1 MLNLIAGLFGYL
13 MNFICYFVSNYG
25 IAIILFTI
33 LVKLLLVPMTI
44 KQQKSL
50 EQTQKLQPL
59 VQELQKKY
67 GNNQQKFAEEYQKM
81 LKENNTTMLGSSGCT
96 GCLLSLIQIPI
107 ILAMF
112 YMMASPLTHI
122 MKMDDVKINE
132 YKEEIIATRKAEA
145 IALLESTSGEYTSE
159 EYTKALENLE
169 NATYLNPTYSEI
181 EVVKENELMD
191 LNFLGINLGDVA
203 ANNKDN
209 YKLLVIPILSA
220 LFTYLSVAVTNW
232 LNKKKGIVQP
242 KPEDSDIPMPDMR
255 IMNATMPIMLGVV
268 AYSVPQGVGLYWAT
282 SNFLGIVQ
290 TLVMNYKVFK
300 KEKKM
305 LNEGTTKKK

>member
-13 MNFICYFVSNYG
+13 MNLIWHIVSNYG
-25 IAIILFTI
+25 IAIIIFTV
-33 LVKLLLVPMTI
+33 LVKLLLLPLTI

-50 EQTQKLQPL
+50 EQSQKLQPL

-81 LKENNTTMLGSSGCT
+81 LKENNTTMLGSTGCSGC
-96 GCLLSLIQIPI
+96 LISLIQIPI

-112 YMMASPLTHI
+112 YMMASPLSHI
-122 MKMDDVKINE
+122 MKLDEAKITE
-132 YKEEIIATRKAEA
+132 YENDLIATRKAEA
-145 IALLESTSGEYTSE
+145 IANLEATSGDYTTVEYE
-159 EYTKALENLE
+159 KALENIE
-169 NATYLNPTYSEI
+169 KATFVNPTYSEI
-181 EVVKENELMD
+181 EIIKENELMD

-203 ANNKDN
+203 SANKGN
-209 YKLLVIPILSA
+209 YKLLVIPVLSA

-242 KPEDSDIPMPDMR
+242 KPEDMDVPMPDMR
-255 IMNATMPIMLGVV
+255 VMNATMPIMLGFV

-290 TLVMNYKVFK
+290 TLVMNRKVFK